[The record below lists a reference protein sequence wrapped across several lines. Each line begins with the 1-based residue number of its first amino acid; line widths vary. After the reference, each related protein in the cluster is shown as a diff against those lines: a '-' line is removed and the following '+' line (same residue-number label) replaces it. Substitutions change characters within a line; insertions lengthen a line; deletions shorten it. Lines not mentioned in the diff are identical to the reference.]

1 MKSSSYNTLMQSK
14 YFSPAFNSAIFD
26 GPIRIY
32 FAQFHEALA
41 LKIYFMIQ
49 QKLGKELAHAKELA
63 KASGANIF
71 LMIYPTQDS
80 FVLSFDVDSNHSEP
94 LQIERWHEDV
104 IIGLKGPAAE
114 ENMDLLM
121 MTLQKSL
128 QDWSPASLS
137 PVTMSLGL

>member
-49 QKLGKELAHAKELA
+49 QKLGRELAEAKELA

-80 FVLSFDVDSNHSEP
+80 FILSFDVDSNHAEP
-94 LQIERWHEDV
+94 LQIERWQED
-104 IIGLKGPAAE
+104 IIVGLKGPSAE
-114 ENMDLLM
+114 ENLDLLM
-121 MTLQKSL
+121 QTLQKSM
-128 QDWSPASLS
+128 QDWSPASMS
-137 PVTMSLGL
+137 PVTMPLSL

>member
-26 GPIRIY
+26 GPLRIY
-32 FAQFHEALA
+32 FAQFHEGLA

-49 QKLGKELAHAKELA
+49 QKLAAELQRAKDLA
-63 KASGANIF
+63 NASGANIF

-94 LQIERWHEDV
+94 MQIEKWQEDV
-104 IIGLKGPAAE
+104 IIGCKGPMAE
-114 ENMDLLM
+114 ENMDLLLG
-121 MTLQKSL
+121 TLQTAL
-128 QDWSPASLS
+128 QDWSPASMSEMTMPLS
-137 PVTMSLGL
+137 L